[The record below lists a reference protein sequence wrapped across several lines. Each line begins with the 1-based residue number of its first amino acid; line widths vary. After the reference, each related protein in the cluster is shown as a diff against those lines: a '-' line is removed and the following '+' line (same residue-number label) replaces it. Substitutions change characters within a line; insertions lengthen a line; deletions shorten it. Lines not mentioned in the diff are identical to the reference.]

1 MATIRDVGARAGV
14 SPATVSNALNGH
26 GQVAE
31 ATKRRVLD
39 AVRELGYKANIHAQQ
54 LVTQRSRI
62 LAIKLPDLK
71 DMGAAGI
78 PNSSYFLNVVNG
90 AMEVASD
97 RDYAL
102 VVLPS
107 KADPQALTRFG
118 IDGFIVVDP
127 ADESTLSE
135 SSPTVT
141 IGGTRN
147 LDGAAGQV
155 DNDHAAGLLM
165 AMKEFRR
172 RNSQTSALVKD
183 STHRL
188 YVESIA
194 SAYLAWSRESSVSPN
209 VFELQTLESSEIDSL
224 LRTMKELCVDSV
236 YTTSD
241 DIAIALLKRA
251 QEMGV
256 IVPDEL
262 AIISAVDSVSLTLT
276 SPAISAMELFPNRA
290 GELALTLL
298 VDLLENGEVSET
310 SIAVPID
317 YIQRGTS

>member
-14 SPATVSNALNGH
+14 SPATVSNTLNGH

-31 ATKRRVLD
+31 TTKRKVMD

-78 PNSSYFLNVVNG
+78 PNSSYFLNLVNG
-90 AMEVASD
+90 AMEVAND

-107 KADPQALTRFG
+107 RADPQSLTRFG
-118 IDGFIVVDP
+118 IDGYIVVDP
-127 ADESTLSE
+127 GDESILSE
-135 SSPTVT
+135 DSPTVT
-141 IGGTRN
+141 IGGTRS
-147 LDGAAGQV
+147 GSVGQI
-155 DNDHAAGLLM
+155 DNDHATGLLI
-165 AMKEFRR
+165 AMEEFAR
-172 RNSQTSALVKD
+172 RNSRTSALLKD
-183 STHRL
+183 GTRRP

-194 SAYLAWSRESSVSPN
+194 SAYLAWSTQRNVASN
-209 VFELQTLESSEIDSL
+209 VFELQTLEPSDIDAL
-224 LRTMKELCVDSV
+224 LRTMKELGVDSV

-241 DIAIALLKRA
+241 DLAVALLKRA

-262 AIISAVDSVSLTLT
+262 AIISAVDGVSLTLT
-276 SPAISAMELFPNRA
+276 SPAISAMELFPLKA
-290 GELALTLL
+290 GELATTLL
-298 VDLLENGEVSET
+298 VNLLENGEVTET

>member
-1 MATIRDVGARAGV
+1 MATIKDVGARAGV

-39 AVRELGYKANIHAQQ
+39 VVRELGYKANIHAQQ

-90 AMEVASD
+90 AMEMASG

-107 KADPQALTRFG
+107 RADPQALARFG
-118 IDGFIVVDP
+118 IDGYIVVDP

-135 SSPTVT
+135 DSPTVT

-147 LDGAAGQV
+147 LSGSVGQV
-155 DNDHAAGLLM
+155 DNDHATGLRI
-165 AMKEFRR
+165 AMKEFGRR
-172 RNSQTSALVKD
+172 KSKTPALVKD
-183 STHRL
+183 GTRRP

-194 SAYLAWSRESSVSPN
+194 SAYLAWSRESGVAPN
-209 VFELQTLESSEIDSL
+209 VFEVQTLESSEIDAL
-224 LRTMKELCVDSV
+224 LRTMQGHRVDSV

-241 DIAIALLKRA
+241 DIAVALLKRA

-256 IVPDEL
+256 PVPDDL

-276 SPAISAMELFPNRA
+276 SPAISAMELFPLKA
-290 GELALTLL
+290 GELAVSLL
-298 VDLLENGEVSET
+298 IDLLENGELSES

-317 YIQRGTS
+317 YVERGTS